1 MTELRVMND
10 PQRQADRIRELVAD
24 TDAVR
29 RLGIEVLWA
38 EGTPDEVTLRARR
51 QDATLTAARGPGWL
65 DESAQALAT
74 TLSRD
79 LVADVLAPP
88 HPMTLDAPRWG
99 RAADRAHRRPGPPSP

>member
-1 MTELRVMND
+1 MND
-10 PQRQADRIRELVAD
+10 PQTQADRIRELVAE

-38 EGTPDEVTLRARR
+38 MGTPDSVTVRARR
-51 QDATLTAARGPGWL
+51 ERRTITAGRGWGWMGEPE
-65 DESAQALAT
+65 DALAD

-88 HPMTLDAPRWG
+88 PMAATAPRWG
-99 RAADRAHRRPGPPSP
+99 RAADRAHRRPGPPGP